1 MCGICAY
8 LGKKMAFGILFHGLQ
23 ILQNRGYDSSGICTI
38 IENDFVLSKFATT
51 DDNNALEQLESDKQ
65 LHKGTIGI
73 SHTRWATHGPKTK
86 VNAHPHNDMNNK
98 ISLVHNGI
106 IENYKEIYDKLIQK
120 GYTFISETDTEV
132 ISNLIS
138 SLLDEGF
145 DMYDAI
151 TNATQILTGTWAL
164 VILNK
169 DHPNKLYLAKNGS
182 PLLVGFGIHN
192 DFAIIASEQSVFSN
206 HVNRYISLDDKEV
219 MVIVKEDDI
228 IKQFNPE
235 KKETQDIEL
244 LKHKL
249 MKTISQYISLSPEPY
264 PHWTIKEI
272 YEQPHSIINAY
283 NAGGRLDGTSKVKL
297 GGLDSKLELLLKIR
311 NLIIIGCG
319 TSLNAGRVG
328 ARFMRQMG
336 CFDTIQVIDASEFE
350 SFYIPENSSNFGILC
365 LSQSGETKD
374 VISTVEICKEK
385 GISIFSV
392 VNVVGSCISHKS
404 DCGVYL
410 NSGREVG
417 VAATKSFTSQCLVL
431 SLISIWF
438 AQNKGKSINIRTE
451 MISNI
456 RNLHININSVLDQY
470 HKCKEISKKIM
481 NAKSIFILGTKNTE
495 AIASEGAL
503 KIKELSYIHAEGYPS
518 AALKHGTFALI
529 DEGTPIIF
537 IKMGNNSSRIEISAA
552 QTICRGALNILI
564 TDNDNFNKDYYQHVI
579 KIPQNNSYSSIL
591 SIIPLQMIAY
601 CLTILKN
608 LNPDRPKNL
617 AKTVTTL

>member
-8 LGKKMAFGILFHGLQ
+8 LGNKKAFGILFHGLQ
-23 ILQNRGYDSSGICTI
+23 ILQNRGYDSAGICTI
-38 IENDFVLSKFATT
+38 NENEFILSKFATT
-51 DDNNALEQLESDKQ
+51 IDNSALEQLENDKQ
-65 LHKGTIGI
+65 LHEGVIGI

-86 VNAHPHNDMNNK
+86 VNAHPHNDINNK
-98 ISLVHNGI
+98 ISVVHNGI
-106 IENYKEIYDKLIQK
+106 IENYKEIYNTLVQK
-120 GYTFISETDTEV
+120 GYKFISETDTEV

-145 DMYDAI
+145 NMYDAI
-151 TNATQILTGTWAL
+151 TNATEILTGTWAL

-182 PLLVGFGIHN
+182 PLLIGFGIHN

-272 YEQPHSIINAY
+272 YEQPNSIINAY

-311 NLIIIGCG
+311 HLIIIGCG

-328 ARFMRQMG
+328 ARFMRQMR

-350 SFYIPENSSNFGILC
+350 SFYIPDNSSNFGILC

-374 VISTVEICKEK
+374 VISTLDMCKEK
-385 GISIFSV
+385 GITIFSV
-392 VNVVGSCISHKS
+392 VNVVGSCISHKA

-438 AQNKGKSINIRTE
+438 AQNKGKSINRRIE
-451 MISNI
+451 MITNI

-470 HKCKEISKKIM
+470 HKCKEISKEIM
-481 NAKSIFILGTKNTE
+481 NAKSIFLLGTKNTE

-529 DEGTPIIF
+529 DDGTPIIF
-537 IKMGNNSSRIEISAA
+537 IKMGDDSSRIEISAA

-564 TDNDNFNKDYYQHVI
+564 TDNNNFNKDYYQHVI
-579 KIPQNNSYSSIL
+579 KIPQNSSYSSIL
-591 SIIPLQMIAY
+591 SVIPLQMIAY

-608 LNPDRPKNL
+608 LNPDCPKNL

>member
-8 LGKKMAFGILFHGLQ
+8 LGKKKAFGILFHGLQ
-23 ILQNRGYDSSGICTI
+23 ILQNRGYDSAGICTI
-38 IENDFVLSKFATT
+38 NENEFILSKFATT
-51 DDNNALEQLESDKQ
+51 IDNSALEQLENDKQ
-65 LHKGTIGI
+65 LHEGVIGI

-86 VNAHPHNDMNNK
+86 VNAHPHNDINNK
-98 ISLVHNGI
+98 ISVVHNGI
-106 IENYKEIYDKLIQK
+106 IENYKEIYNTLVQK
-120 GYTFISETDTEV
+120 GYKFISETDTEV

-145 DMYDAI
+145 NMYDAI
-151 TNATQILTGTWAL
+151 TNATEILTGTWAL

-182 PLLVGFGIHN
+182 PLLIGFGIHN

-272 YEQPHSIINAY
+272 YEQPNSIINAY

-311 NLIIIGCG
+311 HLIIIGCG

-328 ARFMRQMG
+328 ARFMRQMR

-350 SFYIPENSSNFGILC
+350 SFYIPDNSSNFGILC

-374 VISTVEICKEK
+374 VISTLDMCKEK
-385 GISIFSV
+385 GITIFSV
-392 VNVVGSCISHKS
+392 VNVVGSCISHKA

-438 AQNKGKSINIRTE
+438 AQNKGKSINRRIE
-451 MISNI
+451 MITNI

-470 HKCKEISKKIM
+470 HKCKEISKEIM
-481 NAKSIFILGTKNTE
+481 NAKSIFLLGTKNTE

-529 DEGTPIIF
+529 DDGTPIIF
-537 IKMGNNSSRIEISAA
+537 IKMGDDSSRIEISAA

-564 TDNDNFNKDYYQHVI
+564 TDNNNFNKDYYQHVI
-579 KIPQNNSYSSIL
+579 KIPQNSSYSSIL
-591 SIIPLQMIAY
+591 SVIPLQMIAY

-608 LNPDRPKNL
+608 LNPDCPKNL